1 MEKSLLE
8 QCGYR
13 IALAVT
19 MPEVFSR
26 KVHLELELCDVVE
39 KKKEHEKAIDHSAHI
54 AQQIEQSIE
63 ASPVSHR
70 LVRPLDC
77 DHR

>member
-1 MEKSLLE
+1 MEQSLLE

-26 KVHLELELCDVVE
+26 KVHLELQLCDIVE
-39 KKKEHEKAIDHSAHI
+39 KEKDQEKAIDHSAHI
-54 AQQIEQSIE
+54 AQ
-63 ASPVSHR
+63 
-70 LVRPLDC
+70 
-77 DHR
+77 